1 MNCLCEICRTCDKVA
16 ETLQEINEEDQL
28 KLLALVRDWLK
39 EKVFNTCAFEH
50 LQDIENLLAIDR
62 QVQKM
67 EGKAYDLREWF
78 NITQSNESFIAGQ
91 EQPDTDCHLI
101 LTCKNCARQYLFT
114 GDNDYIFL
122 LNHGQTCGKE
132 SKE

>member
-28 KLLALVRDWLK
+28 NLLTMVRDWLK
-39 EKVFNTCAFEH
+39 NKVYNTCAFEH

-62 QVQKM
+62 QVQKI
-67 EGKAYDLREWF
+67 EGKAYGLRQYF
-78 NITQSNESFIAGQ
+78 NIELKDGKM
-91 EQPDTDCHLI
+91 I
-101 LTCKNCARQYLFT
+101 LTCKNCQRQFLFS
-114 GDNDYIFL
+114 GDFDYIFL